1 MSHLR
6 WFVLSVV
13 AALLVA
19 CADTPDREP
28 SGQGGNGGSGGIAGA
43 GGEGGAGGSGGDG
56 GGGSAGI
63 GGSGG
68 TGEGGAGG
76 EGGTGG
82 DGGDEF
88 EAIELAFE
96 DFCVGLCNELRR
108 GDTRKMYA
116 RAIDRQG
123 NAIEPV
129 EVEWSSSDETVVTVD
144 STGLVRAVGVG
155 EAEIRATLG
164 PHFAS
169 MPFFV
174 FPQRVFRVEL
184 VFAQLELEL
193 GDSATLE
200 VVAYGEQDEV
210 IPDAEVELVSMNH
223 AVLAIEPEQ
232 TVRAIGPG
240 AAWVAGRSPD
250 GIPGHERPALV
261 EVTSTQTLPAGA
273 PFVQIS
279 GDGDLNRCG
288 LFADGS
294 AYCWGRNDQGQLGRG
309 FITSPEFAFPV
320 PGSVAGGHVFQ
331 SISAH
336 CGLDTGGQLWCWGN
350 NTDGSLGLGK
360 DVPGTPE
367 PLPVRGGHVFV
378 QFAGSCAIDDSAQA
392 WCWGSNANGQVG
404 TGVAYLDDPKQ
415 ENWIIWEPTAVVG
428 EHRFVELATTITG
441 WANCGRDEEG
451 AVWCWGSNDLG
462 ELGIGSG
469 TTHSAT
475 PVRVAAEVSFVKLV
489 GGTNAFCALT
499 AAGETWCWG
508 NNHAGSLD
516 PSRLDEAVLWLPVP
530 VATDHRFVDIAMGFF
545 SACGLDDE
553 GQAWCWGL
561 NEFGQTGTG
570 LFTNVGHEP
579 RLVHGAHRFRAL
591 FPHCG
596 ITVGGE
602 ALCWGPNDFGVTGG
616 NFLGELTAVPWP
628 VAQPDDDA
636 EPVPWLP

>member
-184 VFAQLELEL
+184 VPAQLELEL

-210 IPDAEVELVSMNH
+210 IPDAEVELVSMHH

-320 PGSVAGGHVFQ
+320 PGSVAGGHAFQ

-336 CGLDTGGQLWCWGN
+336 CGLDTGGQL
-350 NTDGSLGLGK
+350 
-360 DVPGTPE
+360 
-367 PLPVRGGHVFV
+367 
-378 QFAGSCAIDDSAQA
+378 
-392 WCWGSNANGQVG
+392 
-404 TGVAYLDDPKQ
+404 
-415 ENWIIWEPTAVVG
+415 
-428 EHRFVELATTITG
+428 
-441 WANCGRDEEG
+441 
-451 AVWCWGSNDLG
+451 
-462 ELGIGSG
+462 
-469 TTHSAT
+469 
-475 PVRVAAEVSFVKLV
+475 
-489 GGTNAFCALT
+489 
-499 AAGETWCWG
+499 WCWG

-553 GQAWCWGL
+553 GQTWCWGL

-628 VAQPDDDA
+628 VA
-636 EPVPWLP
+636 